1 MNLED
6 ELEQAWL
13 DGDISHAEAC
23 AILEYSD
30 RRH

>member
-23 AILEYSD
+23 AILEDSD
-30 RRH
+30 W